1 MKPQTIAILL
11 SSALVMSATT
21 TAAMAQTRDLY
32 ERNNEFNACG
42 PGSVDPRCYTA
53 QYRDPYE
60 RNNEFNSCTPG
71 SMDPRCYTAQY
82 RDPYERNNEFNI
94 CEPGNMDPRCYSASG
109 GGRYNPDLYD
119 DDEDE

>member
-21 TAAMAQTRDLY
+21 TATMAQTRDLY
-32 ERNNEFNACG
+32 ERNNEFNSCTAG
-42 PGSVDPRCYTA
+42 NVDPRCYTA

-71 SMDPRCYTAQY
+71 
-82 RDPYERNNEFNI
+82 
-94 CEPGNMDPRCYSASG
+94 NMDPRCYSASG
-109 GGRYNPDLYD
+109 GGRYDPDRDYLFYY